1 MTTIF
6 STPYDVIQG
15 DSPLLVSMPHSGLHL
30 TPQVART
37 LVPEALA
44 LPDTDWHIPQLYNF
58 LEAMG
63 VSVVKANY
71 SRYVIDLN
79 RPEDNKPL
87 YAGKTT
93 GLFPH
98 ILFNEKSMFKPGTLE
113 DKAHQQSCITHIWQ
127 PYHQRLTAELA
138 RIKQKFGYAIL
149 FDAHSIPAQVPM
161 FFDGTLPDFNMGT
174 NNGAACS
181 PKLLKAAEQAIAATA
196 YTQVSNGRF
205 KGGYITRSHG
215 KPGDNIH
222 AFQLELSQATYMHN
236 DGSFNLDDNKCAQ
249 VRPQLKALIEALVS
263 CNLAH

>member
-1 MTTIF
+1 MIF
-6 STPYDVIQG
+6 SASYDFIQG
-15 DSPLLVSMPHSGLHL
+15 DSPLLVSMPHSGLQL
-30 TPQVART
+30 TPIVANT
-37 LVPEALA
+37 LTPEALA
-44 LPDTDWHIPQLYNF
+44 LPDTDWHIPQLYDF
-58 LEAMG
+58 LESMG

-98 ILFNEKSMFKPGTLE
+98 ILFNEKSMFKPEAVADT
-113 DKAHQQSCITHIWQ
+113 AHQQACIEHIWR
-127 PYHQRLTAELA
+127 PYHQQLAVELA

-161 FFDGTLPDFNMGT
+161 FFEGTLPDFNMGT
-174 NNGAACS
+174 NGGVACS
-181 PKLLKAAEQAIAATA
+181 PKLLQAAEQAIAGTS

-215 KPGDNIH
+215 QPNDHVH
-222 AFQLELSQATYMHN
+222 AFQLELSQATYMQD
-236 DGSFNLDDNKCAQ
+236 DGSYMQDDNKCTQ
-249 VRPQLKALIEALVS
+249 LRPHLKALIEGLVS
-263 CNLAH
+263 CNLANQ